1 MGRTFKGGIF
11 KIILNKNVGFQ
22 QRESRLSVDSA
33 ERTFQVEGT
42 FYLIYANL
50 R

>member
-1 MGRTFKGGIF
+1 MFE
-11 KIILNKNVGFQ
+11 IILNRNVGFQ

-33 ERTFQVEGT
+33 DRTFQVEGT
-42 FYLIYANL
+42 FYLMYAKV